1 MQTIEITVTPDGG
14 TRVETKG
21 FAGSTCRQASA
32 FVEQALGQRASEQLT
47 SEFHTQQSQSQTQQ
61 EGQ

>member
-1 MQTIEITVTPDGG
+1 MQIIEITVAPDGG
-14 TRVETKG
+14 TRVATQG
-21 FAGSTCRQASA
+21 FAGASCRQASA

-47 SEFHTQQSQSQTQQ
+47 SEFHTQQFQPQTQQ

>member
-1 MQTIEITVTPDGG
+1 MQLIEITVAPDGG
-14 TRVETKG
+14 TRVETRG

-32 FVEQALGQRASEQLT
+32 FVEQALGQRTTEQLT
-47 SEFHTQQSQSQTQQ
+47 SEFYSPITQPQTQQ

>member
-1 MQTIEITVTPDGG
+1 MQIIEITVAADGG

-21 FAGSTCRQASA
+21 FAGSNCRQASA
-32 FVEQALGQRASEQLT
+32 FVEQALGLRTGEQFT
-47 SEFHTQQSQSQTQQ
+47 SEFYTQQSQPQTQQ